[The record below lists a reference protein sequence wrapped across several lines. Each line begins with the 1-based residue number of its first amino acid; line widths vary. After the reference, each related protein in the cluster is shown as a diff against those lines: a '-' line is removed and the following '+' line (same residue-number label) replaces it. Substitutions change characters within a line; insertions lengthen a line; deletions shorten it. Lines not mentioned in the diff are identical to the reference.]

1 MTRPVVGMPGPG
13 DLGRRVTQ
21 RRRQLGL
28 SPEELADR
36 AKIAVGYLETLESQP
51 TQLTTETVLRL
62 ASALDTTPGA
72 LLGGDVDRAPGSGP
86 SSARPSL
93 DTLSPDEAQRLLA
106 TGGVGRVVFHAAERG
121 PVALP
126 VNYRLLDGHI
136 VFRTATDTSLAGAAG
151 QDPVSFEVDHID
163 EAMSQGWSVLVT
175 GRLERIDNPAELR
188 QLRER
193 SAEPWAGRKRPVVL
207 RVVVRDVSGRR
218 ISTRW

>member
-21 RRRQLGL
+21 RRRQLRL
-28 SPEELADR
+28 SREELADR
-36 AKIAVGYLETLESQP
+36 AKIAVGYLDTLESQP

-62 ASALDTTPGA
+62 ASVLDTTPGA
-72 LLGGDVDRAPGSGP
+72 LLGGDVDRAPGLGP
-86 SSARPSL
+86 SAARPSL
-93 DTLSPDEAQRLLA
+93 DTLSGDEAQRLLA

-175 GRLERIDNPAELR
+175 GRLERIDDPAELR
-188 QLRER
+188 QLLER

-218 ISTRW
+218 ISGRW

>member
-21 RRRQLGL
+21 RRRQLRL

-51 TQLTTETVLRL
+51 AQLTTETVLRL

-72 LLGGDVDRAPGSGP
+72 LLGGDVDRAPGPRP
-86 SSARPSL
+86 SAARPSL
-93 DTLSPDEAQRLLA
+93 DTLSGDEAQQLLA

-136 VFRTATDTSLAGAAG
+136 VFRTAADTSLAGAAG

-163 EAMSQGWSVLVT
+163 EAMSEGWSVVVT
-175 GRLERIDNPAELR
+175 GRLERIDDPAELR
-188 QLRER
+188 QLRKR
-193 SAEPWAGRKRPVVL
+193 SAEPWAGRERPVVL

-218 ISTRW
+218 ISTGW

>member
-72 LLGGDVDRAPGSGP
+72 LLGGDVDRAPGPGP